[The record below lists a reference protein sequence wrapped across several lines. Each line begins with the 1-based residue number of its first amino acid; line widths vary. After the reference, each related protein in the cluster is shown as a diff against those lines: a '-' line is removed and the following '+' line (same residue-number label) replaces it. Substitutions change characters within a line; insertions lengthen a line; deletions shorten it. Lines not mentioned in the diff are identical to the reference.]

1 MKLLIVE
8 DNPSVRQ
15 MIRRMAVGIADE
27 ISECSDGSD
36 ALAQYAAELPD
47 WVLMDVRMPRLNG
60 IHATRQI
67 KTAFPAAR
75 IVIVTSFDEAGL
87 RETAQQAGACGYVL
101 KENLSDLRQLLR
113 SRGAGELNTTQYS
126 CLRQE

>member
-8 DNPSVRQ
+8 DNPSMRQ
-15 MIRRMAVGIADE
+15 MMRRMAVGVADE
-27 ISECSDGSD
+27 ISECSDGID

-67 KTAFPAAR
+67 KAAFPAAR
-75 IVIVTSFDEAGL
+75 IVIVTSFDEAGM
-87 RETAQQAGACGYVL
+87 REAAQQAGACGYVL
-101 KENLSDLRQLLR
+101 KENLTDLRQILTATNHPR
-113 SRGAGELNTTQYS
+113 A
-126 CLRQE
+126 